1 MANNNLLYLF
11 LVYKQNRDKGF
22 IGLRV
27 KKTCHRMM
35 AGAVDRI

>member
-1 MANNNLLYLF
+1 MGNNYLLYLF

-22 IGLRV
+22 IGLRD
-27 KKTCHRMM
+27 KKTCHLAM